1 MKKKTKTD
9 KLLMCGLILM
19 LIFLTGCGYSKEEK
33 RDMKRFEKQGKKN
46 AREYIEEKYGFKAE
60 VEDVTCDKINP
71 GPIPDLWPGPNGN
84 VRVTME
90 YKGRDFHVYIAG
102 DKETTEG
109 VDNYQ
114 MDEIMEDFE
123 ALLEDVSGYE
133 AEEMALCYGRFL
145 DMDYKPEGNGMISTY
160 YNGENL
166 DEVLHEDNFRLFCA
180 YIDEDLSHMDE
191 VPEEFGDGCYLFVS
205 YNSKEDYKKC
215 KDESYYNLL
224 GTPIQGD
231 VDKNELFIREYYSLE
246 RDEEEYVVNEILE
259 YDGFYYTVEDGDEV
273 YFEEA
278 DIDNPDNWNGRGYLA
293 AEQAMEAYRIN
304 TDADKIRLYIPVD
317 RIDGN
322 GEHGW
327 GIALQYYAEGE
338 THYKRALTSTI
349 GGEEYLV
356 ATIYMRDY
364 EDLIFTVL
372 VDTE

>member
-1 MKKKTKTD
+1 M
-9 KLLMCGLILM
+9 
-19 LIFLTGCGYSKEEK
+19 
-33 RDMKRFEKQGKKN
+33 
-46 AREYIEEKYGFKAE
+46 
-60 VEDVTCDKINP
+60 
-71 GPIPDLWPGPNGN
+71 
-84 VRVTME
+84 
-90 YKGRDFHVYIAG
+90 
-102 DKETTEG
+102 
-109 VDNYQ
+109 
-114 MDEIMEDFE
+114 
-123 ALLEDVSGYE
+123 
-133 AEEMALCYGRFL
+133 
-145 DMDYKPEGNGMISTY
+145 
-160 YNGENL
+160 
-166 DEVLHEDNFRLFCA
+166 
-180 YIDEDLSHMDE
+180 
-191 VPEEFGDGCYLFVS
+191 
-205 YNSKEDYKKC
+205 
-215 KDESYYNLL
+215 
-224 GTPIQGD
+224 
-231 VDKNELFIREYYSLE
+231 
-246 RDEEEYVVNEILE
+246 VNEILE